1 MLINVRS
8 TAITLAVIAFFGLS
22 IISCVS
28 GLAPFTCCKRA
39 IIGAVCAYIVV
50 KIGAKAIN
58 AILINAMITSKEDKE
73 KENQYWQW

>member
-22 IISCVS
+22 IISWAS

-39 IIGAVCAYIVV
+39 IIGAVCAYIAV
-50 KIGAKAIN
+50 KIGTKAIN
-58 AILINAMITSKEDKE
+58 AILINAMITSKEEKE
-73 KENQYWQW
+73 KGNQ